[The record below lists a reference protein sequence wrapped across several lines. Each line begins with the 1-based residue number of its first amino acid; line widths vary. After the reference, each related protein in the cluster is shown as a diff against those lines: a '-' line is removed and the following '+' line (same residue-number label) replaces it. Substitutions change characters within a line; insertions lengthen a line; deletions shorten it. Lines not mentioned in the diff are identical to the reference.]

1 MERRCAQ
8 SSFRLMALTCFL
20 LSCSPPDALWLWRV
34 GSRAHVFH
42 VRRMATVSQQSFVQG
57 CNGMFESNAIAD
69 LPPPALVAT
78 FMRGVSQLL
87 NALSLAAKLVTVKGS
102 PSTYS
107 RDFFSAWSSS
117 VMSQVRELCFARTCL
132 QQRWHGA
139 HFVFHPQL
147 VGQLREQTLP
157 GAVYLRVKRQTWP
170 THRSNTTELNARAMC
185 VACKQMHKRCML
197 ALMTTKCCWGWPSLQ
212 TFARTERPSTVLLLD
227 LLFVSS
233 VSNYAI
239 LGPKCSKIA
248 NEQFLQSSLRGFPF
262 FSFFLCTSVNFFDFF
277 CSPRERTRIM
287 GIFHQVLGR

>member
-1 MERRCAQ
+1 MRAELFPTHGLDLLLAQLQSARRTLAVTRRKSCA
-8 SSFRLMALTCFL
+8 C
-20 LSCSPPDALWLWRV
+20 V
-34 GSRAHVFH
+34 H
-42 VRRMATVSQQSFVQG
+42 VRTMATVSQQSFVQG

-157 GAVYLRVKRQTWP
+157 GAVYLRVKRQT
-170 THRSNTTELNARAMC
+170 
-185 VACKQMHKRCML
+185 
-197 ALMTTKCCWGWPSLQ
+197 
-212 TFARTERPSTVLLLD
+212 
-227 LLFVSS
+227 
-233 VSNYAI
+233 
-239 LGPKCSKIA
+239 
-248 NEQFLQSSLRGFPF
+248 
-262 FSFFLCTSVNFFDFF
+262 
-277 CSPRERTRIM
+277 
-287 GIFHQVLGR
+287 